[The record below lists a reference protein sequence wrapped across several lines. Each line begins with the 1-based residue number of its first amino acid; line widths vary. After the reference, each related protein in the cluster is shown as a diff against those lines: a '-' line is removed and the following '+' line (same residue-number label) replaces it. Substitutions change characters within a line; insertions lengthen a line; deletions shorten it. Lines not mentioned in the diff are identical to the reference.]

1 MASINSY
8 LTFNGNCREA
18 MTFYNDCLG
27 GILNFQTVGE
37 SPLSEKLPDQMKDS
51 IMHSSLV
58 RGDLVLMGSDMCPDS
73 GLVKGNSVS
82 LLINCISEEE
92 LRNFYE
98 KLSSGGKKD
107 HAIENTFWGALFGEL
122 TDRYENHWML
132 SYDKN

>member
-1 MASINSY
+1 MASITSY

>member
-1 MASINSY
+1 MASITSY

-37 SPLSEKLPDQMKDS
+37 SPLSEKLPGQMKDS
-51 IMHSSLV
+51 IMHASLV